1 MPSLLEIYK
10 EKNSRQDKDNLE
22 ELTKLYNEN
31 RAYQSKY
38 GFNEFVAV
46 ATKNSEQELDD
57 SILEILNPS
66 IEDEEDEITTRPKMT
81 MMGGNVLTLL
91 PKDFR
96 RTVGGIGD
104 MVTRGTINAVSDAA
118 NVFNTFGQNELI
130 EQQAKKS
137 GQDVSALKAKIEQR
151 QRQKTKEAVAPVGK
165 AIFGEDIYDGVN
177 IQDPESVTGS
187 VVKPIGA
194 FLGTMFNLPKLATK
208 GVTKIDDFVGPFA
221 NKAAQKQ
228 AIKQATRNNRK
239 KRFGQLARAE
249 AAAQVVFEDDPDYVI
264 IAGGLN
270 SLLKQHNLDE
280 STVGAIVNWLDA
292 DENDTA
298 AQRRLSLLLEG
309 GIFTGGLYV
318 GGKFIGAVGKGGY
331 NAALK
336 TIKNNPKAVKALKA
350 RLKPLLPQ
358 TSKVDDVFV
367 EAEGSDLKTNAMNLF
382 RGIRR
387 KYGTSRGYKSEE
399 MYQIINGSK
408 AAKDAWE
415 LEAKNIFDTL
425 SATMK
430 KSSTRQKH

>member
-151 QRQKTKEAVAPVGK
+151 KV
-165 AIFGEDIYDGVN
+165 
-177 IQDPESVTGS
+177 
-187 VVKPIGA
+187 
-194 FLGTMFNLPKLATK
+194 
-208 GVTKIDDFVGPFA
+208 
-221 NKAAQKQ
+221 
-228 AIKQATRNNRK
+228 
-239 KRFGQLARAE
+239 
-249 AAAQVVFEDDPDYVI
+249 
-264 IAGGLN
+264 
-270 SLLKQHNLDE
+270 KQHE
-280 STVGAIVNWLDA
+280 VNYH
-292 DENDTA
+292 N
-298 AQRRLSLLLEG
+298 
-309 GIFTGGLYV
+309 
-318 GGKFIGAVGKGGY
+318 
-331 NAALK
+331 
-336 TIKNNPKAVKALKA
+336 VKS
-350 RLKPLLPQ
+350 R
-358 TSKVDDVFV
+358 KV
-367 EAEGSDLKTNAMNLF
+367 E
-382 RGIRR
+382 
-387 KYGTSRGYKSEE
+387 
-399 MYQIINGSK
+399 
-408 AAKDAWE
+408 
-415 LEAKNIFDTL
+415 
-425 SATMK
+425 
-430 KSSTRQKH
+430 